1 MKKILTLFLALA
13 ILMLS
18 FCACKN
24 SDVSIDQITNV
35 EETSDIA
42 VSADKY
48 DDTTDSSSGIIVP
61 ESLAEKYLREIDE
74 EYRRKFE
81 LPEYSTT
88 IGMVELSDEYA
99 KKWEQVADEYYN
111 KIMEYD
117 DVTQLNE
124 NYYSSDDLHT
134 FVSNMKV
141 NWESYSQEQCAN
153 YLKTLQTIYG
163 AGTIVGPLFAE
174 YEYKMQMDWALQIL
188 DICQRFLIE

>member
-24 SDVSIDQITNV
+24 SDVSNDQITNV

-134 FVSNMKV
+134 FVYNMKV

-163 AGTIVGPLFAE
+163 AGTIVGPLIAE

-188 DICQRFLIE
+188 DICQRFCIE